1 MTATKKAA
9 PVLEHRDGQRVE
21 KKACKP
27 SPLPFYQIEGSLAMS
42 ISDYL
47 GHGAENA
54 ISAATLAALTLT
66 TPRELRRLIMD
77 ERKGGALI
85 LYQPGGRGSGYFLP
99 SLDEEQA
106 RREVSEFYNTQAA
119 RCRNGF
125 AAIAPAR
132 RFLKIPAGQLKI
144 NTAKGKRERIV
155 DLIQRMDMGETP
167 EECRYNG
174 IDFVPADYPAMI
186 ATHFRTR
193 YRNCDYNI
201 CHFFSGSIRYL
212 RFCESVLTDG
222 V

>member
-144 NTAKGKRERIV
+144 NTAK
-155 DLIQRMDMGETP
+155 D
-167 EECRYNG
+167 
-174 IDFVPADYPAMI
+174 
-186 ATHFRTR
+186 
-193 YRNCDYNI
+193 
-201 CHFFSGSIRYL
+201 
-212 RFCESVLTDG
+212 
-222 V
+222 